1 MTVTE
6 DFERFYYSA
15 FQTRF
20 FFGKQKT
27 GVLFFSLKYYNL
39 KLNISTQNC
48 SDRSECEDK
57 YNREYKMDLSQRT
70 EFCHYRANICWSSRR
85 HEDVFKTCLE
95 DVFNTSSAYQF
106 FVFQDVFKTSWRH
119 LEDVL
124 EDEKLLRWRHLEDV
138 LKTCLQHALRTCLED
153 VFKTSWRQT
162 KFYWGYLYLTNLSVN
177 LTNLYFY
184 LGESKMH

>member
-1 MTVTE
+1 MLLSTNFKEKCELVYLFVEVANRKKIGSTKWYQAFLKQPPFKRSVYFYVTITE

-85 HEDVFKTCLE
+85 HEDVFKACLE

-106 FVFQDVFKTSWRH
+106 
-119 LEDVL
+119 
-124 EDEKLLRWRHLEDV
+124 
-138 LKTCLQHALRTCLED
+138 
-153 VFKTSWRQT
+153 
-162 KFYWGYLYLTNLSVN
+162 
-177 LTNLYFY
+177 
-184 LGESKMH
+184 